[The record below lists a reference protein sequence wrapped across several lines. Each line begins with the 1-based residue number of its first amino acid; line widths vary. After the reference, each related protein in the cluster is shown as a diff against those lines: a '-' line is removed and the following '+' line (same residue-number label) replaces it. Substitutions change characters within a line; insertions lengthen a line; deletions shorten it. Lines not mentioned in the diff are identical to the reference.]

1 MALYIIN
8 PGEFKHQI
16 EIGKYAS
23 GGVDEDDIPAEK
35 FEVKLTTKA
44 QIINVSGKEIAL
56 NKGEAKVINK
66 RFIIRYPKN
75 IDVTNNDIII
85 YNNKRYNITYP
96 SDIKE
101 QHKYLEIVAELIE

>member
-1 MALYIIN
+1 M
-8 PGEFKHQI
+8 
-16 EIGKYAS
+16 
-23 GGVDEDDIPAEK
+23 
-35 FEVKLTTKA
+35 
-44 QIINVSGKEIAL
+44 
-56 NKGEAKVINK
+56 NK

-75 IDVTNNDIII
+75 IDVNNNDIII